1 MQIKW
6 QPMNAADEV
15 LMKETLSY
23 YNQNADAFIEG
34 TRNADMSMQYRQFLK
49 YLSPGCKLLDL
60 GCGSGRDSA
69 YFSSL
74 GFAVTAADGSE
85 ELCKRVRE
93 NHGIPALCIKFEE
106 LSFAAQFDAIWAC
119 ASLLHV
125 KKSEMPDVMKKVS
138 AALKPGGILYASF
151 KYGSEERFC
160 NGRFFSDY
168 TEKDL
173 DTLLTPETQLSLLEY
188 RITEDVRP
196 DRCGERW
203 LNFIAKKQ

>member
-1 MQIKW
+1 
-6 QPMNAADEV
+6 
-15 LMKETLSY
+15 MKETLSY

-34 TRNADMSMQYRQFLK
+34 TRKADMSDQYRFFSK

-74 GFAVTAADGSE
+74 GFEVTAADGSE
-85 ELCKRVRE
+85 ELCKRVKE
-93 NHGIPALCIKFEE
+93 NYGIHALCIKFEE
-106 LSFAAQFDAIWAC
+106 LSFMAEFDAIWAC

-125 KKSEMPDVMKKVS
+125 KKADMPSVLGKVS
-138 AALKPGGILYASF
+138 AALKPGGVLYASF
-151 KYGSEERFC
+151 KYGSEERIN
-160 NGRFFSDY
+160 NGRFFNDY

-173 DTLLTPETQLSLLEY
+173 DALLTSENQLSLLEY
-188 RITEDVRP
+188 WITEDVRP
-196 DRCGERW
+196 DRTGERW